1 MIDLRGS
8 RFTDIMPENLASQLE
23 TQAFAYALGRQI
35 EKLCTYADG
44 VRVYAAVDT
53 MPEKILDVLAVEL
66 RTPVYH
72 EDFPIDI
79 KRTLIK
85 GTIAFYSKLGTP
97 AAVNWVI
104 RSVFGSGGMED
115 WYSYGGQPHHFRV
128 CAGNSGNMATK
139 EPLKDFLRIVS
150 SIKRL
155 SSWLDEIQ
163 LESTPMSTT
172 LRVAGAFGSYSRT
185 ELPEWRMDQSFTTT
199 INIAGAFAVR
209 SRTGL
214 PPVE

>member
-35 EKLCTYADG
+35 EKLCHYADR
-44 VRVYAAVDT
+44 VRIYAAVDT
-53 MPEKILDVLAVEL
+53 MPEKILDVLAIEL
-66 RTPVYH
+66 RIPAYS
-72 EDFPIDI
+72 EGFSIDI
-79 KRTLIK
+79 KRTMIK
-85 GTIAFYSKLGTP
+85 GTIAFYAKLGTP
-97 AAVNWVI
+97 AAVNWAI
-104 RSVFGSGGMED
+104 RSVFGNGNMED
-115 WYSYGGQPHHFRV
+115 WYSYGGNPHHFRV
-128 CAGNSGNMATK
+128 CAGNGGKIATM
-139 EPLKDFLRIVS
+139 ENLNEFFRIVA

-172 LRVAGAFGSYSRT
+172 LRIAGTFGSYSRT
-185 ELPEWRMDQSFTTT
+185 ELLEWRMDQNFTTT
-199 INIAGAFAVR
+199 INIAGAFVVR

>member
-1 MIDLRGS
+1 MINLQGS

-44 VRVYAAVDT
+44 VHIYAAVAS
-53 MPEKILDVLAVEL
+53 MPEKILDVLAIELQTPAYNQQLSVE
-66 RTPVYH
+66 V
-72 EDFPIDI
+72 
-79 KRTLIK
+79 KRELIK
-85 GTIAFYSKLGTP
+85 GTLYFYSRLGTP

-104 RSVFGSGGMED
+104 RSVFGNGSMED
-115 WYSYGGQPHHFRV
+115 WYSYGGEPHHFRV
-128 CAGNSGNMATK
+128 YVGNGGNMATL
-139 EPLKDFLRIVS
+139 ENLSEFYRLVAR
-150 SIKRL
+150 IKRL

-163 LESTPMSTT
+163 LISTPMTAT
-172 LRVAGAFGSYSRT
+172 LRYAGAFASYSRT
-185 ELPEWRMDQSFTTT
+185 VLPEWRMEQSFNKT

>member
-1 MIDLRGS
+1 
-8 RFTDIMPENLASQLE
+8 MPENLASQLE

-35 EKLCTYADG
+35 EQLCCYADG
-44 VRVYAAVDT
+44 VRIYAAVDT

-66 RTPVYH
+66 RAPVYH
-72 EDFPIDI
+72 EDFSIDV

-97 AAVNWVI
+97 ATVNWVI
-104 RSVFGSGGMED
+104 RSVFGNGSMED
-115 WYSYGGQPHHFRV
+115 WYSYGGRPHHFRV
-128 CAGNSGNMATK
+128 HVGNGGNLATM
-139 EPLKDFLRIVS
+139 ENLNEFLRIVD

-163 LESTPMSTT
+163 LESTPMHTT
-172 LRVAGAFGSYSRT
+172 VHYAGASASYSRT
-185 ELPEWRMDQSFTTT
+185 VLTEWRMDQSFAGTV
-199 INIAGAFAVR
+199 NIAGVFAVR